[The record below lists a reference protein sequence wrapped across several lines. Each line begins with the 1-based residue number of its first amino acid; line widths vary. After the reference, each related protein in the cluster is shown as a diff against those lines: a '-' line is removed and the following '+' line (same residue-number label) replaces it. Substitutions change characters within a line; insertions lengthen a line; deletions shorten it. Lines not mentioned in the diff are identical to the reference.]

1 MPNENVKVWVIFAF
15 QVHQIQFR
23 LGWDEK
29 NGSGGIAV
37 ALGGRNFAFRGCTMR
52 AGNLLSVH
60 FETK

>member
-37 ALGGRNFAFRGCTMR
+37 ALAGRNFAFRG
-52 AGNLLSVH
+52 
-60 FETK
+60 